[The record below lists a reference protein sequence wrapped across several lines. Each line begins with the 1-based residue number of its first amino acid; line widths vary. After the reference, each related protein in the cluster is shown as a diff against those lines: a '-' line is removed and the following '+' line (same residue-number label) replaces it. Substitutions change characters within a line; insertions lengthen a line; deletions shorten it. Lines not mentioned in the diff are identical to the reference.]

1 MNAALIMKY
10 RVVNLFA
17 RFQVRWYSS
26 LHIVPF
32 IFIAI
37 PDMGD
42 VNENIQD
49 EHVEYTQEHISLHV
63 IDELLTSL
71 NHIRLLMSI
80 DIHSFLYTRK
90 LEAKLL

>member
-1 MNAALIMKY
+1 M
-10 RVVNLFA
+10 
-17 RFQVRWYSS
+17 
-26 LHIVPF
+26 
-32 IFIAI
+32 

-49 EHVEYTQEHISLHV
+49 EHVEYTQEHINLHV